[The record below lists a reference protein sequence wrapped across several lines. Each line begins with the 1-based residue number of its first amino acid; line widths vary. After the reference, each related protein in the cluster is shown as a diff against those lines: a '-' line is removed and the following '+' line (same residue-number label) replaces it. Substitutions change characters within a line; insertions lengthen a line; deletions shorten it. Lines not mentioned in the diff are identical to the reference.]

1 LDLQQLRSEEHPQAA
16 HLYSLLEE
24 PRRLIISILCG
35 NELINVAAAANMA
48 GIVLILYGE
57 GSAELVNICVMV
69 PLLLLFGEVTPKT
82 IAVTNPVRVSAGI
95 VAAPMS
101 SWVRMVGPLR
111 WIIRALSDHVTTW
124 IVGEEKSPD
133 NLLHMDE
140 IRILLDDA
148 ASEGQISSTEQALVN
163 NLLEAGREEIASI
176 MIPRTETLFVDIHDP
191 VSHVIDIFRV
201 HHYNRVPVM
210 RTTPDDFIGF
220 LHAEDFIA
228 VVAGEKEISEDGLAA
243 FIHPPIVVPPTKK
256 IDEMFDYFQQ
266 QGAQS
271 AIVIDEFGGVEG
283 MVSMKSVL
291 RFIFSGIA
299 ATPAG
304 KHLYEEQDT
313 NHYIVLGDM
322 NLTEFNHLTR
332 FGLSDPR
339 MTTVGGV
346 LFRHLDRLPQAGD
359 SVLVDGITMTVL
371 EMDRLRIDR
380 VDVILG
386 TPVAEDVEDSEREG
400 GE

>member
-1 LDLQQLRSEEHPQAA
+1 MDLQQLRSEEHPQAA

-24 PRRLIISILCG
+24 PRRLIISVLCG

-111 WIIRALSDHVTTW
+111 WIIRALSEHVTTW

-191 VSHVIDIFRV
+191 VSHVIDIFPV
-201 HHYNRVPVM
+201 HHSTVSRSCAQLPM
-210 RTTPDDFIGF
+210 I
-220 LHAEDFIA
+220 L
-228 VVAGEKEISEDGLAA
+228 SA
-243 FIHPPIVVPPTKK
+243 F
-256 IDEMFDYFQQ
+256 
-266 QGAQS
+266 
-271 AIVIDEFGGVEG
+271 
-283 MVSMKSVL
+283 SMQRILL
-291 RFIFSGIA
+291 R
-299 ATPAG
+299 
-304 KHLYEEQDT
+304 
-313 NHYIVLGDM
+313 
-322 NLTEFNHLTR
+322 
-332 FGLSDPR
+332 
-339 MTTVGGV
+339 
-346 LFRHLDRLPQAGD
+346 
-359 SVLVDGITMTVL
+359 
-371 EMDRLRIDR
+371 
-380 VDVILG
+380 
-386 TPVAEDVEDSEREG
+386 
-400 GE
+400 